1 MTIEIIK
8 KKNDENQEPQ
18 IVDECWKMNNWL
30 KGKETI
36 QIKLNLLAKRELF
49 GPIVQTLENIKSVIY
64 KWVFV
69 RKQNKNDEITRYKSQ
84 LVA

>member
-1 MTIEIIK
+1 
-8 KKNDENQEPQ
+8 
-18 IVDECWKMNNWL
+18 MNNWP
-30 KGKETI
+30 KWKEAI